1 MRPAPT
7 NMPGCK
13 CAKSSYHIGGL
24 HTFSGMLEELEIR
37 DFALI
42 EHVKVRW
49 TAGLNVLT
57 GETGAGKSI
66 IIDALNA
73 VLGGR
78 AGASVIRAGAERALI
93 EATFAENPD
102 IAAWL
107 KQKELAGED
116 FGVLVVC
123 REISKT
129 GSRVRINGTVAN
141 VALLQELRDKL
152 ISFHAQHEARTLLSC
167 QTQLEMLDGLGDRS
181 HEKLRGQVSTLYARA
196 KELRR
201 QLEEMRP
208 SEEERLHKLDFLRF
222 QLRELEDAA
231 LMDPHEDGAVEAHCR
246 LLDNVAQ
253 LEECALAACA
263 ALTGAEEPG
272 AASARDQVQIALS
285 SLEMAACLDNKL
297 EQHVETLR
305 AAQQSIEDVSRALRR
320 YRDSLDTDP
329 ERLVSLKAR
338 LSLLAA
344 IKRKYGPRLADAIAR
359 QVELGDEIE
368 RLENM
373 AQAAAQLE
381 AELAEVASDLGKLA
395 GDLTARRQALAK
407 SFAGAVRSELA
418 DLAME
423 RCLFSVEFEKTEPG
437 PHGADRVEFVLS
449 PNPGQPLAPLAKI
462 ASGGELS
469 RVMLAIKSTVARAD
483 RVPTVVF
490 DEIDTGVSGR
500 ALQSIREKLAR
511 LARSHQ
517 ILCITHQPMI
527 ASLAANHVQVSKE
540 QSDSATHV
548 RVATLEGDARVR
560 AIADMAGGKEQKEE
574 SLRFARCLYEEGLRL
589 RTF

>member
-1 MRPAPT
+1 
-7 NMPGCK
+7 
-13 CAKSSYHIGGL
+13 
-24 HTFSGMLEELEIR
+24 MLEELEIR

-49 TAGLNVLT
+49 AAGLNVLT

-66 IIDALNA
+66 IIDALNT

-93 EATFAENPD
+93 EATFTENPE
-102 IAAWL
+102 IAGWL
-107 KQKELAGED
+107 KEKELGSQD
-116 FGVLVVC
+116 FAALVVS

-129 GSRVRINGTVAN
+129 GTRARINGTLVN

-167 QTQLEMLDGLGDRS
+167 QSQLEMLDGLGDRT
-181 HEKLRGQVSTLYARA
+181 HEKLRGRVGTLYART

-201 QLEEMRP
+201 QLEEMQL
-208 SEEERLHKLDFLRF
+208 SEEERLRKLDFLRF

-231 LMDPHEDGAVEAHCR
+231 LTDPDEDECVEAQCR
-246 LLDNVAQ
+246 VLDNVAQ
-253 LEECALAACA
+253 LEECALSACA

-272 AASARDQVQIALS
+272 AASALDQLETALS
-285 SLEMAACLDNKL
+285 SLETAACLDTQL
-297 EQHVETLR
+297 APHVEALR
-305 AAQQSIEDVSRALRR
+305 AAQQSIEDVSRAVRR
-320 YRDSLDTDP
+320 YRDSLDSDP
-329 ERLVSLKAR
+329 DTLVSLKAR
-338 LSLLAA
+338 LSQLATV
-344 IKRKYGPRLADAIAR
+344 KRKYGPRLADAIAR
-359 QVELGDEIE
+359 QSELAQEID

-373 AQAAAQLE
+373 AQAAGQLE
-381 AELAEVASDLGKLA
+381 AESAGATAELGKLA
-395 GDLTARRQALAK
+395 ADLSSRRQKLAA
-407 SFAGAVRSELA
+407 SFAGAVQAELA

-423 RCLFSVEFEKTEPG
+423 RCCFAVDFDKTEPG
-437 PHGADRVEFVLS
+437 PHGADRIEFVLS
-449 PNPGQPLAPLAKI
+449 PNPGQPPAPLAKI

-469 RVMLAIKSTVARAD
+469 RVMLAIKSIVAQAD
-483 RVPTVVF
+483 RVPIVVF

-517 ILCITHQPMI
+517 ILCVTHQPMI
-527 ASLAANHVQVSKE
+527 ASLAANHVQVTKE

-548 RVATLEGDARVR
+548 RVATLEGEARIA
-560 AIADMAGGKEQKEE
+560 AIADMAGGQADQAE
-574 SLRFARCLYEEGLRL
+574 SLRFARALCQQGVQLRSS
-589 RTF
+589 